1 MGIPGELGKENITA
15 FNSADLNNIQSNME
29 QDSDYKDLLSAKKQ
43 QSMTFGT
50 DTEIYC
56 FTYGIKIDGL
66 QVYAMMIRYCSRQ
79 EMC

>member
-1 MGIPGELGKENITA
+1 MK
-15 FNSADLNNIQSNME
+15 NSSP
-29 QDSDYKDLLSAKKQ
+29 KKQ

-66 QVYAMMIRYCSRQ
+66 GVCK
-79 EMC
+79 